1 MKFKKNII
9 TLFAFLLTVSF
20 SMTLKSQDK
29 QSELIKGQKVSE
41 LLKSGEKHK
50 FIVKLEKNQFAFF
63 RLVQKGVDAMIT
75 TLDPDGKK
83 IESFDSPNGRKGDE
97 LVTLLSDKKGDYT
110 LEVTALEEK
119 GRQGN
124 YYITFEKLE
133 PKGSTPQK
141 QIDQLFTAFNNQQ
154 TPGAAVAVTKDGKII
169 FKKGYGSADL
179 EYNIPITPAT
189 VFHIASLSKQS
200 QHSQYCCSRM
210 KVNSQLTMT

>member
-97 LVTLLSDKKGDYT
+97 LVTLFSDKKGDYT
-110 LEVTALEEK
+110 LE
-119 GRQGN
+119 
-124 YYITFEKLE
+124 
-133 PKGSTPQK
+133 
-141 QIDQLFTAFNNQQ
+141 
-154 TPGAAVAVTKDGKII
+154 
-169 FKKGYGSADL
+169 
-179 EYNIPITPAT
+179 
-189 VFHIASLSKQS
+189 
-200 QHSQYCCSRM
+200 
-210 KVNSQLTMT
+210 